1 MKRHRITV
9 EKGDSCITDVVIMSR
24 QAEGW
29 YEYIPKQGD
38 RIKAV
43 FKDKGSTVVREVT
56 SEVTSDEVKRIS
68 LEMPSDLDAGDYT
81 YDVSLTYRNEEG
93 KDEVHTICD
102 DNIFI
107 VKEDERNA

>member
-9 EKGDSCITDVVIMSR
+9 EKGDSCITDVVIISK
-24 QAEGW
+24 QDEGW

-56 SEVTSDEVKRIS
+56 SEVTSDEVERIS
-68 LEMPSDLDAGDYT
+68 LEMPSALDAGVYT
-81 YDVSLTYRNEEG
+81 YDISLTYRNEEG

-107 VKEDERNA
+107 VKEDKRNA